1 MFKIIVVFMSITLLL
16 GAKESKTNKEKKDVK
31 KLEKVE
37 TPTFT
42 LAKES
47 ITTKE
52 YNATLNY
59 KKVSSINEINSLTLD
74 IKPKGEWHIN
84 TGFPIK
90 FKLNANCLKSDKV
103 KYKKKDA
110 KTVTEKNILL
120 NMNTKCNKKINDEIT
135 LTGAFGVC
143 KADMCKR
150 KTLKVK
156 VKVEVK

>member
-1 MFKIIVVFMSITLLL
+1 MEVDMLKIIVVFMSITLFL
-16 GAKESKTNKEKKDVK
+16 GAKESKIDKEKKSVK
-31 KLEKVE
+31 KIEKVE
-37 TPTFT
+37 T
-42 LAKES
+42 LAKEN
-47 ITTKE
+47 IVKEE

-59 KKVSSINEINSLTLD
+59 KKISSINEINSLTLD

-90 FKLNANCLKSDKV
+90 FKVNANCLKADKV

-120 NMNTKCNKKINDEIT
+120 NINTKCNKKTNDEIT

-143 KADMCKR
+143 KANMCKR